1 MHKLVSRQT
10 NLINRIE
17 RCGRHTEV
25 VAKQFEPRG
34 EAPGR
39 LKARHAPYLPQ
50 VQLKLGDR

>member
-39 LKARHAPYLPQ
+39 LIARHAPYLPQ